1 MAVIEKVRGLVERL
15 AGEPVCDE
23 CVAEKLEL
31 PWTSQANLATR
42 ELAGTNGFERRI
54 AMCSLC
60 GAERKVTR
68 WIGK

>member
-1 MAVIEKVRGLVERL
+1 MAAIDKVRGLIERL

-23 CVAEKLEL
+23 CVAEKLDL
-31 PWTSQANLATR
+31 SWTSQANLATR

-68 WIGK
+68 WVGK